1 MGKTNLS
8 LENSLL
14 IFFWTFHTSILSNAY
29 LIRTYYVENV

>member
-14 IFFWTFHTSILSNAY
+14 IFSEPFTLQFYRMRIKFEHIM
-29 LIRTYYVENV
+29 